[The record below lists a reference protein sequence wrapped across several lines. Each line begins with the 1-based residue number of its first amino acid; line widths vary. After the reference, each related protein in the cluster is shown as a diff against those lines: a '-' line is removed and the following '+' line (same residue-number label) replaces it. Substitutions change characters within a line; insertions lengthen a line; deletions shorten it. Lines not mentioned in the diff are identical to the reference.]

1 MRLEDLTLAV
11 FESLVGDTF
20 ALDAGAAEPLDLVL
34 TAATPT
40 GEQPGGRVPF
50 SLLFDGPPRPLL
62 PQAIYPL
69 AHAELGALEIFI
81 VPLGQDAEATRYEAI
96 FA

>member
-11 FESLVGDTF
+11 FEPLVGDTF
-20 ALDAGAAEPLDLVL
+20 ALDAGAGASIDLVL
-34 TAATPT
+34 AAAAPA
-40 GEQPGGRVPF
+40 GERPGGRAPF

-69 AHAELGALEIFI
+69 THAKLGALEIFI